1 MTTATQAAVL
11 FLVFGMII
19 VAPHVQWPTAQ
30 VMALVCIAVSVLFYV
45 IGLLR

>member
-11 FLVFGMII
+11 FIVFAMIL
-19 VAPHVQWPTAQ
+19 VAPHVQWPAAR